1 MNLFNIPYVGGI
13 RFVLPE
19 NIIRIEASSNYS
31 KIYFSN
37 AKPMI
42 VAKVLHWFED
52 QLPQQMFARVHR
64 SHLVNKMF
72 MLQLNGAKNKML
84 LLNNGESIAVSR
96 RKSGVLAA

>member
-1 MNLFNIPYVGGI
+1 MNLIHIPYVGGI
-13 RFVLPE
+13 CFVQPE
-19 NIIRIEASSNYS
+19 NIIRIEALSNYS
-31 KIYFSN
+31 KVYFPN
-37 AKPMI
+37 AKPMT

-72 MLQLNGAKNKML
+72 MLQVNGAKNKML
-84 LLNNGESIAVSR
+84 LLNNGESITVSR